1 MRKGLRKWTFERKYY
16 RLPSWW
22 KNFQH
27 RLDTPGRRSWRRWYF
42 WASGGQWLKA
52 EAEMLKG
59 WGIWTHRCRHLTG
72 GLRKG
77 PLMWRGMW
85 EIAQGKFHSPRY
97 PKIQMKSQVQTSLW
111 RIKECT
117 SMLKVSFTQGL
128 KRTESAFFF
137 FFYDR
142 ISKDC
147 RQLNQHNKTSSFS
160 NKGSRGSGV
169 LCHCE
174 NKQISN
180 KRTAECIIHKISH
193 LSLVSSFHFK
203 KGREWNY
210 FSRNRCLCHNIT
222 NDDIKMNFY
231 FILPPQYLGARIL
244 QGTKINKKE
253 NTFLMCSIC
262 CDFNRCSKWILWE

>member
-169 LCHCE
+169 LCHLHE
-174 NKQISN
+174 ASLM
-180 KRTAECIIHKISH
+180 RTMNMCQ
-193 LSLVSSFHFK
+193 SLQS
-203 KGREWNY
+203 
-210 FSRNRCLCHNIT
+210 
-222 NDDIKMNFY
+222 
-231 FILPPQYLGARIL
+231 ILPGFEAPKTGAKALRAREGARPAVHAGSARRGQTTL
-244 QGTKINKKE
+244 
-253 NTFLMCSIC
+253 
-262 CDFNRCSKWILWE
+262 